1 MSAKWYWQQYRQSE
15 SDGKT
20 QSKDAGCERAAT
32 GAKASSPMPLAL
44 PQFTQEIQ
52 SVKELKKRQE
62 HSRGNWDFDIMVKE
76 SGDGK
81 GRMNYRETLRCR

>member
-1 MSAKWYWQQYRQSE
+1 MSAKWYWQQCRQSE

-62 HSRGNWDFDIMVKE
+62 RQLGIRYN
-76 SGDGK
+76 GK
-81 GRMNYRETLRCR
+81 GKW